1 MKLRDLLHEG
11 IEKLNIAGVDDADY
25 DARELLKQAY
35 GYDTSEL
42 LLNLERGMCPGAT
55 GGTEPAEITECP
67 GDCGGISTFRQSINM
82 RCRRVPLQQILGH
95 TGFMGLDFKVNAD
108 VLIPR
113 QDTEILA
120 ETVLSCEKDKNIRL
134 LDLCTG
140 SGCIAVS
147 LKKHGGY
154 SHVAAS
160 DISEKALNVALR
172 NASLN
177 NTEIKLYKSDLFADI
192 DESFDVIVSN
202 PPYIETDVIDSLEP
216 EVREHDPRIAL
227 DGGKD
232 GLDFY
237 RRIISGAT
245 YCEKK
250 ESKESNSNEAG
261 ESEKGRMR
269 SVLKLYGRLY
279 LEIGYNQK
287 EAVAELMEKAGFKD
301 IDIVKDLAGLDRVV
315 YGKRSF

>member
-11 IEKLNIAGVDDADY
+11 IEKLNSAGVNDADY
-25 DARELLKQAY
+25 DAKELLKQAY
-35 GYDTSEL
+35 GYDTSGL
-42 LLNLERGMCPGAT
+42 LMQLDRGLCPGAT
-55 GGTEPAEITECP
+55 GGSEPAEITECP

-95 TGFMGLDFKVNAD
+95 AGFMGLDFKVNAD

-113 QDTEILA
+113 QDTEILV
-120 ETVLSCEKDKNIRL
+120 ETVLSHEKAKDISL

-147 LKKHGGY
+147 LKKYGSY

-160 DISEKALNVALR
+160 DISERALNTALR

-177 NTEIKLYKSDLFADI
+177 NAEIKLYKSDLFSDI

-202 PPYIETDVIDSLEP
+202 PPYIETEVIASLEP

-237 RRIISGAT
+237 RRIISGAA
-245 YCEKK
+245 YCGEKQGARD
-250 ESKESNSNEAG
+250 STADGLNV
-261 ESEKGRMR
+261 EKDLKR
-269 SVLKLYGRLY
+269 SILKPYGRLY
-279 LEIGYNQK
+279 FEIGYNQAEK
-287 EAVAELMEKAGFKD
+287 VTELMEKAGFRD
-301 IDIVKDLAGLDRVV
+301 IDIIKDLAGLDRVV

>member
-11 IEKLNIAGVDDADY
+11 IEKLNTAGVNDADY
-25 DARELLKQAY
+25 DAKELLKQAY

-42 LLNLERGMCPGAT
+42 LMQLDRGLCPGAT

-67 GDCGGISTFRQSINM
+67 GDCSGISAFQQNINM

-95 TGFMGLDFKVNAD
+95 AGFMGLDFKVNAD

-120 ETVLSCEKDKNIRL
+120 ETVLSHEKDKNISL

-140 SGCIAVS
+140 SGCIAVA
-147 LKKHGGY
+147 LKKHGEY

-160 DISEKALNVALR
+160 DISEKALNTAFR

-177 NTEIKLYKSDLFADI
+177 NVEIKLYKSDLFSDI

-202 PPYIETDVIDSLEP
+202 PPYIETDVIDLLEP

-237 RRIISGAT
+237 RRIISGAA
-245 YCEKK
+245 YSAEKQCVC
-250 ESKESNSNEAG
+250 NFPLDGMNA
-261 ESEKGRMR
+261 EKALQK
-269 SVLKLYGRLY
+269 SFLKPYGRLY
-279 LEIGYNQK
+279 FEVGYNQ
-287 EAVAELMEKAGFKD
+287 AEKVTKLMEKAGFRD
-301 IDIVKDLAGLDRVV
+301 IDIIKDLAGLNRVV